1 MKTIKKKC
9 QIIMLSV
16 NEKAIG
22 SEFTIGKR
30 IKT

>member
-1 MKTIKKKC
+1 MKTIKKKY

-22 SEFTIGKR
+22 TEFIIGKR
-30 IKT
+30 VK